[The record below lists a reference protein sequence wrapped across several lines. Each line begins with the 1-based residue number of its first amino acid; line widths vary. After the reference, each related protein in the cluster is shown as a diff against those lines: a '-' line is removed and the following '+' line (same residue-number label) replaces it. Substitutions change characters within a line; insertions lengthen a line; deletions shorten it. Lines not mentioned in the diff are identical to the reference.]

1 MLTSPGVFS
10 TGFHEANEERTSH
23 RSDIH
28 AAGDV
33 IMHIDVLG
41 LMQSLVEDKYL
52 DIASRSATETL
63 R

>member
-41 LMQSLVEDKYL
+41 LMQSLVEAEYL
-52 DIASRSATETL
+52 DIASRSTMETL

>member
-1 MLTSPGVFS
+1 MLVRSGLSGPSFY
-10 TGFHEANEERTSH
+10 EANEERTSH

-41 LMQSLVEDKYL
+41 LMQSLVEAEYL
-52 DIASRSATETL
+52 DIASRSTMETL